1 MHSLFHPLFVQYFT
15 YFNGNKDY
23 FECHEVLEEYWKI
36 LAPGDKKHS
45 LVGYIQ
51 LATGMYHWRRNNQ
64 KGALKIFK
72 KAYRNLELNKS
83 SIFVQCIDSEDLQL
97 KCRNCISQMEQGL
110 PFTSFQ
116 IVLLNNDLQKLV
128 DKQIENLPT
137 YSYDFLL
144 NKHMLRDRSDILKER
159 DLKKARKK
167 DF

>member
-36 LAPGDKKHS
+36 LAPGDKKHP

-64 KGALKIFK
+64 KGALRILK

-83 SIFVQCIDSEDLQL
+83 SIFVQCIDSEDLL
-97 KCRNCISQMEQGL
+97 KKCRNCISQMEQEL

-116 IVLLNNDLQKLV
+116 IVLLNNELQKLV

-159 DLKKARKK
+159 DLKKALKK